1 MNHLRLQ
8 VLKDPNS
15 GGWIDLEELLT
26 RDALF
31 NDERRE
37 QQAYAQAWVLVYEHM
52 KNNQRATKLRAIR
65 PPADPPRRQEPRGGR
80 ETAAR
85 RPEEARPRPEKG
97 RPAAAVSAGRDGVA
111 QPRTGFSPMF
121 RRISARCFS

>member
-52 KNNQRATKLRAIR
+52 KNNQRATRLRAYLER
-65 PPADPPRRQEPRGGR
+65 LRTRRDGKNRVADAKAALGDLKKLDRDLKK
-80 ETAAR
+80 AAR
-85 RPEEARPRPEKG
+85 LLL
-97 RPAAAVSAGRDGVA
+97 
-111 QPRTGFSPMF
+111 
-121 RRISARCFS
+121 